1 MFPPIV
7 PSAWPCVLVS
17 SWQYMGSS
25 TIFQCQGED
34 GVTGFCLVF
43 KMTLETEFIGYPTLT
58 SWVLVYF
65 PFIFRLSKD
74 NLASF
79 L

>member
-1 MFPPIV
+1 M
-7 PSAWPCVLVS
+7 
-17 SWQYMGSS
+17 
-25 TIFQCQGED
+25 
-34 GVTGFCLVF
+34 TGFCLVF
-43 KMTLETEFIGYPTLT
+43 KMMLETEFIGYPTLT